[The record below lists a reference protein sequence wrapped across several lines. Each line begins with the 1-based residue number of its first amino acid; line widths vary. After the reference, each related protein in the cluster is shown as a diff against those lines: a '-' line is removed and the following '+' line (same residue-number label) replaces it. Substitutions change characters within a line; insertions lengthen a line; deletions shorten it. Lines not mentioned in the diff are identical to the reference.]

1 MAIFNTPQPAAKKD
15 VAPSFAA
22 DPLPPRDAA
31 PTPAES
37 LSAQPASGPR
47 PVANAAKESLIAS
60 DLTIEG
66 KIEGSGHVRIAGRF
80 KGDVNVQGDLT
91 IEQGAKLAGGVRA
104 NKVTVSGELE
114 GNIES
119 ASQVDLT
126 NSGAIH
132 GDLKADTLTVAS
144 GSRIRG
150 HVECGNWGDKA
161 SSRNGGDRG
170 NG

>member
-1 MAIFNTPQPAAKKD
+1 
-15 VAPSFAA
+15 
-22 DPLPPRDAA
+22 
-31 PTPAES
+31 
-37 LSAQPASGPR
+37 
-47 PVANAAKESLIAS
+47 
-60 DLTIEG
+60 
-66 KIEGSGHVRIAGRF
+66 
-80 KGDVNVQGDLT
+80 
-91 IEQGAKLAGGVRA
+91 VRA

-119 ASQVDLT
+119 ASQVELT

-132 GDLKADTLTVAS
+132 GDLKADMLTVAS

-161 SSRNGGDRG
+161 STRNGSERG